1 MNVSSIVISLVYP
14 RNPPG
19 PPAVEN
25 VPPPAQNVIPA
36 GAEAAAVG
44 VVDFPINDQ
53 LNDTITLSDDE
64 EVNPEHQTY
73 HSILL
78 QFVNRITPSRPS
90 CRRDPTRVARTRWTR
105 V

>member
-1 MNVSSIVISLVYP
+1 MNVFSIITPLVHP

-25 VPPPAQNVIPA
+25 VPPPVQNVIPA
-36 GAEAAAVG
+36 GAEAAAVE

-78 QFVNRITPSRPS
+78 HLRK
-90 CRRDPTRVARTRWTR
+90 
-105 V
+105 